1 MLLIN
6 DQLSGNHIIQNGQFT
21 FGLKLNAFQVG
32 GLPVA
37 LEAAVVFVFLV
48 IIRNLTNLFLSET
61 EPGSTQLENVRKINF
76 PCIHTKNLS

>member
-1 MLLIN
+1 MLMLLIN
-6 DQLSGNHIIQNGQFT
+6 DQLSGNHIIQNGKFT

-48 IIRNLTNLFLSET
+48 IIRNLTIFFYQKLNPAVLSW
-61 EPGSTQLENVRKINF
+61 KM
-76 PCIHTKNLS
+76 